1 MVTGTVAFFW
11 KFIDL
16 SSLEFHTL
24 SSPEFPGPD
33 FQNEDLLSHTVR
45 VESCRLSLGN

>member
-1 MVTGTVAFFW
+1 MVTGTVALFW

-16 SSLEFHTL
+16 SSLEFYTL

-33 FQNEDLLSHTVR
+33 FGAS
-45 VESCRLSLGN
+45 RLYFKGSWD